1 MELIERLR
9 QKMKE
14 EFGINTDEELIEAV
28 KKHQPVDLGIFI
40 APYKGN
46 EDEWEVKAV

>member
-28 KKHQPVDLGIFI
+28 KKHQPVDLGIFVT
-40 APYKGN
+40 PYKGDKN
-46 EDEWEVKAV
+46 E